1 MLAEEYIINVYC
13 LVDEMLRKVVKNNI
27 RQRGSAPKLSDA
39 EVITMEIVG
48 ESFAIDQD
56 KKIYSYFKN
65 YWLSLFSRTRTS
77 YNVSPPGSQLLVLQA
92 ENS

>member
-13 LVDEMLRKVVKNNI
+13 LVDEMLKKVVKSNI

-56 KKIYSYFKN
+56 KEYGLIARLPRNNPS
-65 YWLSLFSRTRTS
+65 
-77 YNVSPPGSQLLVLQA
+77 
-92 ENS
+92 